1 MIDQDDLFKVLEEH
15 RGDAVVFA
23 VFRSARHWLA
33 VSKNPKRDMPI
44 GTMGFPF
51 VMGKASSFALGI
63 SMAQPDVK
71 FFLLDGD
78 GSVLMNLGSLITIAD
93 KAPKNLYHFV
103 MENGVYATT
112 GGQEIPGHGTSSLED
127 MGKAS
132 GYAQVYKFDDLED
145 FSNNIED
152 VLSQEGPVLI
162 CVSVVPDVMTA
173 EEHAATAPRPVDI
186 TKPPVDTRQVILNNL
201 RSEFGLIKQE

>member
-1 MIDQDDLFKVLEEH
+1 MIDQDELFKVLEQH
-15 RGDAVVFA
+15 RDDAVVFA
-23 VFRSARHWLA
+23 VFRAARHWLD

-44 GTMGFPF
+44 GTLGFPF

-63 SMAQPDVK
+63 SLAQPDVK

-103 MENGVYATT
+103 IENGVYATT
-112 GGQEIPGHGTSSLED
+112 GGQDLPGRGTSSLER

-132 GYAQVYKFDDLED
+132 GYAHTHRFEDLES
-145 FSNNIED
+145 FSNGIGDILAE
-152 VLSQEGPVLI
+152 EGPTLI
-162 CVSVVPDVMTA
+162 CVDVIPDIMQA
-173 EEHAATAPRPVDI
+173 EEHAAPPPAPPDPAV
-186 TKPPVDTRQVILNNL
+186 PPVNTRQVILNNL
-201 RSEFGLIKQE
+201 RSEFGLIK

>member
-1 MIDQDDLFKVLEEH
+1 MIDQHELFEVLEQH

-23 VFRSARHWLA
+23 VFRSARHWLD
-33 VSKNPKRDMPI
+33 VSNNPKRDMPI
-44 GTMGFPF
+44 GTLGFPF

-63 SMAQPDVK
+63 SLAQPDVK

-78 GSVLMNLGSLITIAD
+78 GSVLMNLGSLITIAE

-112 GGQEIPGHGTSSLED
+112 GGQDLPGRGVSSLD
-127 MGKAS
+127 VMGKAS
-132 GYAQVYKFDDLED
+132 GYAHTYHFSDLED
-145 FSNNIED
+145 FSNNIAD

-162 CVSVVPDVMTA
+162 CVDVIPDVMTA
-173 EEHAATAPRPVDI
+173 EEHAAPAPRPVDI

-201 RSEFGLIKQE
+201 RSEFGLIK

>member
-1 MIDQDDLFKVLEEH
+1 MIDQEELFQVLEKH

-23 VFRSARHWLA
+23 VFRTARHWLA

-63 SMAQPDVK
+63 SLAQPNVK

-112 GGQEIPGHGTSSLED
+112 GGQDIPGRGTTSLEE
-127 MGKAS
+127 MGQAS
-132 GYAQVYKFDDLED
+132 GYAHTFHFRDLES
-145 FSNNIED
+145 FSNSIGD
-152 VLSQEGPVLI
+152 VLEQEGPVLI
-162 CVSVVPDVMTA
+162 CVDVVPDNMTP
-173 EEHAATAPRPVDI
+173 EEHAPAPKVPGAGLA
-186 TKPPVDTRQVILNNL
+186 PPPDTRKAILDNL
-201 RSEFGLIKQE
+201 RTEFGLIK

>member
-1 MIDQDDLFKVLEEH
+1 MIDQDELFQVLEKH

-23 VFRSARHWLA
+23 VFRAAKHWLD

-44 GTMGFPF
+44 GTLGFPF
-51 VMGKASSFALGI
+51 VMGKASSFALGV
-63 SMAQPDVK
+63 SMAQPNVK

-93 KAPKNLYHFV
+93 KAPKNFYHFV

-112 GGQEIPGHGTSSLED
+112 GGQEIPGSGTTSIEK

-132 GYAQVYKFDDLED
+132 GYAHTFHFSDLES
-145 FSNNIED
+145 FSNRIGN
-152 VLSQEGPVLI
+152 VLQQEGPVLI
-162 CVSVVPDVMTA
+162 CVDVVPDNMTP
-173 EEHAATAPRPVDI
+173 EEHVPAPKVPEAGLV
-186 TKPPVDTRQVILNNL
+186 PPPDTRKLILDNL
-201 RSEFGLIKQE
+201 RTEFGLIN

>member
-1 MIDQDDLFKVLEEH
+1 MIDQDELFKVLEQH

-23 VFRSARHWLA
+23 VFRAARHWLD

-44 GTMGFPF
+44 GTLGFPF

-63 SMAQPDVK
+63 SLAQPDVK

-103 MENGVYATT
+103 IENGVYATT
-112 GGQEIPGHGTSSLED
+112 GGQDLPGPRRQARWRGW
-127 MGKAS
+127 GKLRATRTRTGS
-132 GYAQVYKFDDLED
+132 KTWNPSPTALADILAE
-145 FSNNIED
+145 
-152 VLSQEGPVLI
+152 EGPTLI
-162 CVSVVPDVMTA
+162 CVEVIPDIMQA
-173 EEHAATAPRPVDI
+173 EEHAAPPPAPPDPAV
-186 TKPPVDTRQVILNNL
+186 PPVNTRQVILNNL
-201 RSEFGLIKQE
+201 RSEFGLIK